1 MLFKAWWAFPIKV
14 LKRDCASF
22 VSLFRSKNTIGRLMK
37 TCLYRPIKIFYFLF
51 VEDFEN
57 IWHDFKIFF
66 HFQQCTTREVSCASN
81 KRFFFSIWVL
91 FHEHSRI
98 KGLKGMGEGIL
109 LTPHY
114 HFRPLHRHL
123 DISRTITA
131 ESSPLRIASSRT
143 RTRTFGFRAQVA
155 NH

>member
-1 MLFKAWWAFPIKV
+1 MLALFHCFGQKIQLGDWWKLVCIDQSRFFISYSWKI
-14 LKRDCASF
+14 S
-22 VSLFRSKNTIGRLMK
+22 
-37 TCLYRPIKIFYFLF
+37 KIFDMISKYFS
-51 VEDFEN
+51 
-57 IWHDFKIFF
+57 IFNNAPPVRWVA
-66 HFQQCTTREVSCASN
+66 HLTRD
-81 KRFFFSIWVL
+81 FFFSIWVL

-98 KGLKGMGEGIL
+98 TGLKGMGEGIL